1 MNIVQR
7 IAIGLLRIYKV
18 AVSPVLHALVGP
30 FGGCRFHPTC
40 SVYAVEA
47 MRQHGVL
54 KGSVLA
60 AGRICRCHPWGEC
73 GEDPVPESFS
83 GNRRATGARSNQ
95 PPESAII

>member
-7 IAIGLLRIYKV
+7 IAIGVLRIYKF
-18 AVSPVLHALVGP
+18 AISPVLHTLVGP

-40 SVYAVEA
+40 SVYAAKAV
-47 MRQHGVL
+47 RQHGAV

-73 GEDPVPESFS
+73 GEDPVPENFPA
-83 GNRRATGARSNQ
+83 NRQAAGARSCQ
-95 PPESAII
+95 PPGLATI